1 MAAET
6 ENEKGRVCVTGGG
19 GFLASWVIKI
29 LLSKNYFVHATIR
42 LPGDVKYAHLIE
54 FENAS
59 TNLKLF
65 KADLLD
71 YDSICSAVEGCIGVF
86 HVASPVPSTKVEVIE
101 PAVKGTL
108 NVLKACVE
116 AKVKRVVVVSSVY
129 ALMLNS
135 SWPKDQVMDETCWS
149 DKEYCRTTK
158 NWYGLSKTLA
168 ESEALEF
175 AKRSGLDVVTVCP
188 SFIWGPILQPTVNT
202 TSLGMLLSSSTLN
215 YYADG
220 FESLENKL
228 RLIIDVRDVAE
239 ALLLAYE
246 NPEAE
251 GRYICTAHT
260 IKAKDIVDLLRSIYP
275 NYNYPKNYTEVPE
288 EGRLS
293 SEKLQ
298 KLGWSFRPLKE
309 TLTDSVESYRKAGI
323 VD

>member
-1 MAAET
+1 MEMAA

-19 GFLASWVIKI
+19 GFLASWVIKL
-29 LLSKNYFVHATIR
+29 LLSKNYFVHTTVR
-42 LPGDVKYAHLIE
+42 QPGDVKYAHLSE

-86 HVASPVPSTKVEVIE
+86 HVASPVPYTTGPNPEVEVIE

-116 AKVKRVVVVSSVY
+116 AKVKRVVVVSSIA
-129 ALMLNS
+129 ALVMNP
-135 SWPKDQVMDETCWS
+135 SWPKDQVIDETCWS

-158 NWYGLSKTLA
+158 YWYTLSKTEA

-188 SFIWGPILQPTVNT
+188 SLILGPILQRTVNAS
-202 TSLGMLLSSSTLN
+202 SLVLLRLLK
-215 YYADG
+215 DG
-220 FESLENKL
+220 CESLENKL

-260 IKAKDIVDLLRSIYP
+260 IKAKDIVDLLRSLYP

-288 EGRLS
+288 EGRLT

-309 TLTDSVESYRKAGI
+309 TLTDSVESYRKAGLI
-323 VD
+323 D

>member
-29 LLSKNYFVHATIR
+29 LLSKNYFVHATVR
-42 LPGDVKYAHLIE
+42 QPGDVKYAHLSE

-71 YDSICSAVEGCIGVF
+71 YESICSAVEGCIGVF
-86 HVASPVPSTKVEVIE
+86 HVEVIE

-135 SWPKDQVMDETCWS
+135 SWPKDKVMDETCWS

-158 NWYGLSKTLA
+158 NWYGLSKTEA

-175 AKRSGLDVVTVCP
+175 AKSSGLDVVTVCP

-202 TSLGMLLSSSTLN
+202 TSLVLIKLLK
-215 YYADG
+215 DG